1 METTHFKELL
11 HLVDFERHED
21 YVNYLNSKFKGDLNK
36 ILNYSINSKDKPRFI
51 STLIKK
57 VNNEDIDFSKFKNEF
72 EKNLFK
78 SESLDSKKFVF
89 RYYLIEISKKMNNYK
104 LGLILDK
111 KDYEHGLKLNSV
123 EFDFR
128 DTLNEFEKY
137 IYKCQFIYNY
147 MFQMIN
153 EFCILVG
160 VDFYLTLKELN
171 IDLKLDSKSK
181 FYFHDLSNLVNDR
194 ILPEMKVPET
204 IEPEPPI
211 GKITAGQKYYLL
223 EKLGLFDNGL
233 LKGNMIKIEDKQLLV
248 SKLLGVNIR
257 TARAFMNNDE
267 KYIFDPNKKNEIDN
281 LLKKITNSKG

>member
-21 YVNYLNSKFKGDLNK
+21 YVNYLNSKFKGDLNE
-36 ILNYSINSKDKPRFI
+36 ILNYRINSKDEPRFI

-57 VNNEDIDFSKFKNEF
+57 VNNEEIDFSKFKNEF
-72 EKNLFK
+72 EENLFK
-78 SESLDSKKFVF
+78 SESLESKKFVF
-89 RYYLIEISKKMNNYK
+89 RYYLIEISKKMDNYK
-104 LGLILDK
+104 LGLVINK
-111 KDYEHGLKLNSV
+111 KNYEHGLDLNSM
-123 EFDFR
+123 EYDFR
-128 DTLNEFEKY
+128 KTLNEFEKY

-160 VDFYLTLKELN
+160 VDFYLTLNELN
-171 IDLKLDSKSK
+171 IDLKLDSNSK
-181 FYFHDLSNLVNDR
+181 FYFHDLSFMVNER
-194 ILPEMKVPET
+194 ILPEMKLTET